1 MKKKNF
7 VIVTLA
13 AAFILGFFLWNIFG
27 KTPDYSDAE
36 RRTLAK
42 FPSVTLENVL
52 SGKFA
57 KDFETYATERFPMR
71 DLWRRVKAYT
81 RTGVFAQKD
90 NHDIYE
96 AEGHIAK
103 LEYPMNIDMLDHAA
117 QLFSKIHQQYLQEN
131 DVYFVVIP
139 DKNRY
144 LAEENGYLSMDY
156 DAFSAYMK
164 ESMDFVKYI
173 EIADLLE
180 AEDYYYTDSHWRQ
193 EKLVDVAQRIADAM
207 GTDVSQEYEEQ
218 KIETPFNGVYMG
230 QSALVHEP
238 DTLTYLTSDILDQ
251 VTVDGAKAVYDMEK
265 ANGRDPYEMFLSG
278 NQAVVTMKN
287 EKDTSGRRLIIFR
300 DSFGSSIAPLFM
312 KGYSEIVLIDLR
324 HISSDLLGEFVD
336 FEGAD
341 VMFLYSTLLL
351 NHSLSMK

>member
-7 VIVTLA
+7 VTVALA
-13 AAFILGFFLWNIFG
+13 AVFVLGFFLWNLFG

-57 KDFETYATERFPMR
+57 KEFERYATERFPMR
-71 DLWRRVKAYT
+71 DTWRMIKSYT

-96 AEGHIAK
+96 ANGHIAK
-103 LEYPMNIDMLDHAA
+103 LEYPMNTEMLDHAA
-117 QLFSKIHQQYLQEN
+117 EVFNKVEKQYLKDNEI
-131 DVYFVVIP
+131 YFAIIP

-144 LAEENGYLSMDY
+144 LAETNGYLSLDY
-156 DAFSAYMK
+156 EVLSEYMQK
-164 ESMDFVKYI
+164 SMDFAEYI
-173 EIADLLE
+173 EIADLLD

-193 EKLVDVAQRIADAM
+193 EKIVDVAERIADAM
-207 GTDVSQEYEEQ
+207 GTDISQEYQEQ
-218 KIETPFNGVYMG
+218 KIDVPFNGVYMG

-238 DTLTYLTSDILDQ
+238 DTITYLVSDMLNS
-251 VTVDGAKAVYDMEK
+251 VEVDGAKAIYDIEK
-265 ANGRDPYEMFLSG
+265 AAGRDPYEMFLSG
-278 NQAVVTMKN
+278 NQSVVTIKN
-287 EKDTSGRRLIIFR
+287 GENTSGKRLIIFR
-300 DSFGSSIAPLFM
+300 DSFGSSIAPLFV

-341 VMFLYSTLLL
+341 VLFLYSTVLL
-351 NHSLSMK
+351 NNSLALK

>member
-1 MKKKNF
+1 MKRKNF
-7 VIVTLA
+7 VTVASVTV
-13 AAFILGFFLWNIFG
+13 FVLGFFLWNTFG
-27 KTPDYSDAE
+27 KTSDYSDAE

-57 KDFETYATERFPMR
+57 KGFEKYATERFPMR
-71 DLWRRVKAYT
+71 DTWRRIKVYT

-90 NHDIYE
+90 NNNIYE

-103 LEYPMNIDMLDHAA
+103 LEYPMNTEMLDHATEV
-117 QLFSKIHQQYLQEN
+117 FGKVEKQYLKDNET
-131 DVYFVVIP
+131 YFAIIP

-144 LAEENGYLSMDY
+144 LAEENGYLSLDY
-156 DAFSAYMK
+156 ERLSEYMQ
-164 ESMDFVKYI
+164 EGMDFAEYI

-180 AEDYYYTDSHWRQ
+180 ANDYYYTDSHWRQ
-193 EKLVDVAQRIADAM
+193 EKLVDVAERIAGAM
-207 GTDVSQEYEEQ
+207 GTDISQEYQEQ
-218 KIETPFNGVYMG
+218 KINAPFNGVYIG

-238 DTLTYLTSDILDQ
+238 DTLTYLTSDVLDK

-265 ANGRDPYEMFLSG
+265 AVGRDPYEMFLSG
-278 NQAVVTMKN
+278 NQSVVTIEN
-287 EKDTSGRRLIIFR
+287 EENTSGKRLVIFR
-300 DSFGSSIAPLFM
+300 DSFGSSIAPLFT
-312 KGYSEIVLIDLR
+312 KGYEEIILIDLR

-341 VMFLYSTLLL
+341 VLFLYSTLLL
-351 NHSLSMK
+351 NNSLSLK

>member
-1 MKKKNF
+1 MNKKNF
-7 VIVTLA
+7 VTVASVTV
-13 AAFILGFFLWNIFG
+13 FVLGFFLWNIFG
-27 KTPDYSDAE
+27 KTPDYSNAE

-57 KDFETYATERFPMR
+57 KGFEKYATERFPMR
-71 DLWRRVKAYT
+71 DTWRRIKTYT
-81 RTGVFAQKD
+81 RTGVFAQRD

-103 LEYPMNIDMLDHAA
+103 LEYPMNTEMLDHAVE
-117 QLFSKIHQQYLQEN
+117 LFGKVEQQYLEDN
-131 DVYFVVIP
+131 KIYFAVIP

-144 LAEENGYLSMDY
+144 LAEKNGYLSLNY
-156 DAFSAYMK
+156 EELSEYMQ
-164 ESMDFVKYI
+164 EGMDFAEYI

-193 EKLVDVAQRIADAM
+193 EKIVDVAERIASAM
-207 GTDVSQEYEEQ
+207 GTDISQEYQEQ
-218 KIETPFNGVYMG
+218 KVEEPFNGVYMG

-238 DTLTYLTSDILDQ
+238 DVLVYLTNDVLDKA
-251 VTVDGAKAVYDMEK
+251 TVDGAKAVYDMGK
-265 ANGRDPYEMFLSG
+265 AAGRDPYEMFLSG
-278 NQAVVTMKN
+278 NQSVVTIKN
-287 EKDTSGRRLIIFR
+287 EENTSGKRLIIFR
-300 DSFGSSIAPLFM
+300 DSFGSSIAPLFV

-336 FEGAD
+336 FAGAD
-341 VMFLYSTLLL
+341 VLFLYSTLLL
-351 NHSLSMK
+351 NNSLSLK